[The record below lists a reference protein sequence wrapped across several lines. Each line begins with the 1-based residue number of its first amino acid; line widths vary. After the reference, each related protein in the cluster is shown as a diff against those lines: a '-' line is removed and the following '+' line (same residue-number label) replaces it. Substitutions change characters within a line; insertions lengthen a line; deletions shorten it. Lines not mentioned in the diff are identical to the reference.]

1 MNRSESKYFHTAV
14 RMDRA
19 LLTLLE
25 KKEFEY
31 ITVSEI
37 CKEAEVN
44 RSTFYLHYETIGDL
58 LEETTRYLLDEF
70 VSYFSMDSRLVV
82 SRFSDCELDELN
94 FITTEY
100 LTPYLSYVRDHRRVF
115 AVALSHISTFGFE
128 EVFQRLFAH
137 VFDPILTRFGY
148 PLSHRMYVMQFYL
161 NGLNAVVL
169 QWLKTGCAESIDQ
182 VSGIIRDC
190 VFGRDPSLLTN
201 SPTESKNTAL

>member
-1 MNRSESKYFHTAV
+1 MKSSESKYFHTAI

-19 LLTLLE
+19 LLALLE
-25 KKEFEY
+25 KKDFAY

-37 CKEAEVN
+37 CRQAGVN

-70 VSYFSMDSRLVV
+70 TSYFSADSHHILGH
-82 SRFSDCELDELN
+82 FSDCDLQDLN

-100 LTPYLSYVRDHRRVF
+100 LTPYLSYVRDNRRVF
-115 AVALSHISTFGFE
+115 AVALSHIHTFGFE

-148 PLSHRMYVMQFYL
+148 PPAHRMYVMRFYL

-169 QWLKTGCAESIDQ
+169 HWLNTGCVESIDE
-182 VSGIIRDC
+182 VSGMIRDC
-190 VFGRDPSLLTN
+190 VFGRDPSLLPN
-201 SPTESKNTAL
+201 P